1 MESVNAA
8 VETAMETTPS
18 GSVASDPEVAIS
30 IQDLTI
36 AYRSYKER
44 PSTLKETLINVI
56 KKGQLRY
63 YSTFNALSDVTFQVK
78 KGTVF
83 GIIGSNGAGK
93 STLLRV
99 IAGVLPPT
107 KGKRVVE
114 GSLGSLIQ
122 LGAGFDAELNAV
134 ENIYL
139 NGSLQ
144 RRSRGQIAQRV
155 NRILEFAEL
164 ENFSTTP
171 VKYYSSGMYA
181 RLGFSVAIDQDPD
194 ILVVDEILGVGDERF
209 HTKCRT
215 YFDNFIASGKTL
227 VIVSHNMG
235 FLSRM
240 ANEIAVLSRGK
251 LIYVGAPD
259 EAVARYQSAEY
270 ETALGDHDPTDR

>member
-1 MESVNAA
+1 MESV
-8 VETAMETTPS
+8 TAIQESPA
-18 GSVASDPEVAIS
+18 GSQAKELDLQTAEIAIS
-30 IQDLTI
+30 IENLTI

-44 PSTLKETLINVI
+44 PSTIKETLINVI

-63 YSTFNALSDVTFQVK
+63 YSTFNALSNVSFQVK

-93 STLLRV
+93 STLLRA

-107 KGKRVVE
+107 HGTRMVD

-122 LGAGFDAELNAV
+122 LGAGFDAELNAI

-144 RRSRGQIAQRV
+144 RRSRSQIASRV
-155 NRILEFAEL
+155 TRILEFAEL
-164 ENFSTTP
+164 ENFAATP

-209 HTKCRT
+209 NSKCRA

-240 ANEIAVLSRGK
+240 AHEIAVLSRGK
-251 LIYVGAPD
+251 LIFVGPPE
-259 EAVARYQSAEY
+259 EAVACYQSAEY
-270 ETALGDHDPTDR
+270 QTALGQHDPADR